1 MDVPD
6 RLMLTLLSMSVASR
20 GRYTPDGRQYVRV
33 EISDTERVEW
43 EVLPREIDEL
53 ERREWIKLLPP
64 RPDAPDDQAEILLTD
79 AAKYWLHRWLKKN
92 RRRLRALLEQYQPGR
107 RPDLT
112 IEVLPVGAAG
122 SFH

>member
-6 RLMLTLLSMSVASR
+6 RLMLTLLSMSVSSR

-33 EISDTERVEW
+33 EIDERQRVEW
-43 EVLPREIDEL
+43 EVLPGEIDEL
-53 ERREWIKLLPP
+53 EARGWVELLPP

-107 RPDLT
+107 RPDLA
-112 IEVLPVGAAG
+112 VDVKPVREGV
-122 SFH
+122 